1 MTTGARE
8 TVCVVG
14 AGYVGLTTAVCLAE
28 TGHDVRLVEIDAARL
43 AVLGAGRAPIHEPG
57 VDELLTAALRCGRL
71 RVGADLIEAMAGAS
85 IAVIAVGTPPEAGG
99 DADLSQVRSAL
110 AGVAGAA
117 ESGTIVVIKSSV
129 PPGTTV
135 RLQPLVRRGRRRLL
149 LVTCPEFLREGEAL
163 RDFHHPARVVVG
175 GDDPA
180 ACRRV
185 AALFAAPDSKV
196 ILTDFTSAELI
207 KYGANAFL
215 ALKISFI
222 NELAQLCEST
232 GADVEAVA
240 DGVGS
245 DPRIGRAFLS
255 AGLGFGGSCFPKDVR
270 ALEETASYHGHSF
283 WLLKAAVEVNAQQ
296 RRRFVAKIA
305 AALHGRLAGRR
316 VAVLGLAFKPGTD
329 DMRQAASIDI
339 VRHLVDLGA
348 TVCATDPVALER
360 ARAALP
366 GVEMVEDPYACVQG
380 ADAIAVITEWPQYR
394 DLDWTR
400 IAQVVRRPLVIDG
413 RNCLDGEAL
422 GRLGFTY
429 VSVGRRSVT
438 PPRGAPSPVSAA

>member
-1 MTTGARE
+1 MTADARE
-8 TVCVVG
+8 TVGVIG
-14 AGYVGLTTAVCLAE
+14 AGYVGLTTAVCLADV
-28 TGHDVRLVEIDAARL
+28 GHDVRLVETDPARL
-43 AVLGAGRAPIHEPG
+43 AALGAGRAPIHEPG
-57 VDELLTAALRCGRL
+57 VDELLTAALGSGRL
-71 RVGADLIEAMAGAS
+71 RVGADITEAMAGAS
-85 IAVIAVGTPPEAGG
+85 IAVIAVGTPPEAAG

-135 RLQPLVRRGRRRLL
+135 RLQPLLRRARRRLL

-163 RDFHHPARVVVG
+163 RDVRHPARVVVG

-180 ACRRV
+180 ACRRG
-185 AALFAAPDSKV
+185 AALFTAPESKV
-196 ILTDFTSAELI
+196 IVTDCTSAELI

-296 RRRFVAKIA
+296 RRRFVAKVA
-305 AALHGRLAGRR
+305 TALHGRLAGRR
-316 VAVLGLAFKPGTD
+316 IAVLGLAFKPGTD

-339 VRHLVDLGA
+339 VRHLLDLGA
-348 TVCATDPVALER
+348 TVRATDPVALER
-360 ARAALP
+360 ARTALP
-366 GVEMVEDPYACVQG
+366 GVEMIDDAYACVQG
-380 ADAIAVITEWPQYR
+380 ADAIAVITEWPEYR
-394 DLDWTR
+394 DLDWSR
-400 IAQVVRRPLVIDG
+400 IAKVVRRPLVIDG

-422 GRLGFTY
+422 AQIGFTY
-429 VSVGRRSVT
+429 VSVGRRPAS
-438 PPRGAPSPVSAA
+438 PPRGSSSPVSAA